1 MKKRI
6 ITGICVSL
14 FWLTLL
20 LWAPTWCL
28 FPVLLAATLVCVH
41 EYCAMLKRAG
51 MEVSQK
57 FLMAAGSVWLGVC
70 YMWPN
75 GLRSFYPGWMF
86 KGMEDPLGDYPA
98 FFRSFIHKLCWNDG
112 FPMLL
117 AVLALGL
124 FILFARVLFDS
135 KIKKPF
141 EMLGTTTLAFFYIP
155 FMLGFFVRLAQFDT
169 WRPFELTREGI
180 FLAFFVALITKA
192 GDSGAYAA
200 GMVLGKH
207 KMFPRISPKKSWEGL
222 IGGFALSAG
231 VGMGFVWLAQNVFP
245 ATHFATL
252 RQFLPHETFFVS
264 VVLCG
269 IGVIGD
275 LIESQLK
282 RATNTKDSSSI
293 LPGMGG
299 LLDNFDSLL
308 FTPAAFYFYLL
319 WMYG

>member
-6 ITGICVSL
+6 ITGICVSV

-28 FPVLLAATLVCVH
+28 FPVLLVAMLACCH

-57 FLMAAGSVWLGVC
+57 FLMITGVLWLTACFGKT
-70 YMWPN
+70 YMLFAIFLVP
-75 GLRSFYPGWMF
+75 
-86 KGMEDPLGDYPA
+86 
-98 FFRSFIHKLCWNDG
+98 
-112 FPMLL
+112 
-117 AVLALGL
+117 GL
-124 FILFARVLFDS
+124 FSLFLRVLFDP

-141 EMLGTTTLAFFYIP
+141 EMLGTTTLGFFYIP
-155 FMLGFFVRLAQFDT
+155 FMLGFFILLAQWGTSDWTAFVIG
-169 WRPFELTREGI
+169 REGI
-180 FLAFFVALITKA
+180 FLALFVALVTKA
-192 GDSGAYAA
+192 GDSGALAA
-200 GMVLGKH
+200 GLKFGKH
-207 KMFPRISPKKSWEGL
+207 KMFPRISPKKTWEGL
-222 IGGFALSAG
+222 AGGLALSG
-231 VGMGFVWLAQNVFP
+231 VLGVGFVWLAQNVFP
-245 ATHFATL
+245 EQHFATL
-252 RQFLPHETFFVS
+252 RQFSLLEAAIVS
-264 VVLCG
+264 VVLSG

-282 RATNTKDSSSI
+282 RATNTKDSSGI

-319 WMYG
+319 FMYG

>member
-28 FPVLLAATLVCVH
+28 FPVLLAATLVCIH

-57 FLMAAGSVWLGVC
+57 FLMAAGAVWLVAC
-70 YMWPN
+70 FAKQHMINYWTVQPIF
-75 GLRSFYPGWMF
+75 LSFVYLPMVV
-86 KGMEDPLGDYPA
+86 
-98 FFRSFIHKLCWNDG
+98 
-112 FPMLL
+112 FP
-117 AVLALGL
+117 VLIFL
-124 FILFARVLFDS
+124 LFARVLFDS
-135 KIKKPF
+135 KIKNPF
-141 EMLGTTTLAFFYIP
+141 EMLGTTILGFLYIP
-155 FMLGFFVRLAQFDT
+155 FMLGFFICLAQ
-169 WRPFELTREGI
+169 WQIMAPFTLSREGI
-180 FLAFFVALITKA
+180 FLAFFVALVTKA
-192 GDSGAYAA
+192 GDSGAFAV
-200 GMVLGKH
+200 GMKFGKH

-222 IGGFALSAG
+222 VGGLALSG
-231 VGMGFVWLAQNVFP
+231 VIGVVFVWLAQNVFP
-245 ATHFATL
+245 AAHFATI
-252 RQFLPHETFFVS
+252 RQFSLTEAAIVS